1 MLTNFILCIYLHMNV
16 TKIAMSE
23 WLKMADEEQQEIE
36 NALNT
41 IAILTEQSTKMKK
54 ELKQFT
60 TQ

>member
-1 MLTNFILCIYLHMNV
+1 
-16 TKIAMSE
+16 
-23 WLKMADEEQQEIE
+23 MADEEQREIE

-41 IAILTEQSTKMKK
+41 IVSSTEQSTKMKK